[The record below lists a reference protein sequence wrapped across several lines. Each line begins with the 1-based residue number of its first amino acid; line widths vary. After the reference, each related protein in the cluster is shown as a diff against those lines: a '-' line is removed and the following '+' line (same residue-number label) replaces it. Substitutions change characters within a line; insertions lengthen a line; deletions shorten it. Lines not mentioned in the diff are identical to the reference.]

1 VTEFQVADVPALWS
15 VHIPDGGVYR
25 PVSSREDA
33 VRQVALLAEDGVVA
47 VVRPWPYDAASH
59 PAGADR

>member
-1 VTEFQVADVPALWS
+1 VADFRITDVPALWS

-25 PVSSREDA
+25 PASSREDA
-33 VRQVALLAEDGVVA
+33 VRQVALLAERGVVA

-59 PAGADR
+59 PAGAER